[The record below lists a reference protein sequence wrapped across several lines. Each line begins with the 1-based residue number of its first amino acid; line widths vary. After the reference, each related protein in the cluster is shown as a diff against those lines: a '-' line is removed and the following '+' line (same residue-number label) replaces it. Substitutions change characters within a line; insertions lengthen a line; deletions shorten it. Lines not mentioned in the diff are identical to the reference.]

1 MVNLLYIDY
10 NNTNQGEIAME
21 KKVVLV
27 TGASAGMGKE
37 TAKQLA
43 QMGYKVY
50 GAARRVEKMEDLR
63 SLGVTPLMLDITR
76 EDQCQEVVDTIMKN
90 EGQIDVLVNSA
101 GFGLYGSVEDTPI
114 ADARYQFEVNMFG
127 LAAITRM
134 VLPGMRKR
142 KSGRIVNISSMGGK
156 MYTTLGAWYHATKH
170 ALEGWSDCLRVELK
184 GFGIDV
190 VVVEP
195 GGIKTEWGGIAMEK
209 LAKISGNGPY
219 AAIAGKVAQGSHALE
234 KNLSSVD
241 EIAKEIVK
249 ASTVKKP
256 KTRYLKGFM
265 AKPLVS
271 MRNFLG
277 DRGFDNLLL
286 SQLK

>member
-1 MVNLLYIDY
+1 
-10 NNTNQGEIAME
+10 ME

-43 QMGYKVY
+43 GMGYKVY
-50 GAARRVEKMEDLR
+50 GAARRVEKMNDLK
-63 SLGVTPLMLDITR
+63 SLGVTPLKLDITQ
-76 EDQCQEVVDTIMKN
+76 EDQCQEVVDTIMKK
-90 EGQIDVLVNSA
+90 EGRIDVLVNSA
-101 GFGLYGSVEDTPI
+101 GFGLYGSVEDTSL

-184 GFGIDV
+184 QFGIDV

-219 AAIAGKVAQGSHALE
+219 ADIAGKVAQGSQGLD
-234 KNLSSVD
+234 KNLTSV
-241 EIAKEIVK
+241 EVIAKEIVK

-271 MRNFLG
+271 MRNLLG

-286 SQLK
+286 GQLK